1 MFLTLDFG
9 APLLLE
15 LSLLAQLPLLLTPSL
30 RLPVAG
36 LFSERNGQNRRIVRP
51 FPGPERFWENPAIIP
66 PLPRSCPNS
75 TPNTGR
81 ANETKGPCEWID

>member
-15 LSLLAQLPLLLTPSL
+15 LSLLAQLPLLLAPSL

-36 LFSERNGQNRRIVRP
+36 LF
-51 FPGPERFWENPAIIP
+51 F
-66 PLPRSCPNS
+66 
-75 TPNTGR
+75 
-81 ANETKGPCEWID
+81 